1 MNKALITLSIFAS
14 LGVSLGVSLG
24 AAAAITSL
32 TSAVVNAEEIVP
44 VPKVDQPVADVQA
57 VVQAVV
63 QDDCSI
69 QIWPNFSQ
77 SCLRG
82 RDTHL
87 TVRNVSVI
95 TIERR

>member
-57 VVQAVV
+57 VVQ
-63 QDDCSI
+63 DDCSI